1 MNALSY
7 FAPSFFLFTVHIAM
21 EAFRDDVLTKVLAN
35 IIVDPN
41 HSEFYNAFV
50 YTMDFFYTLL
60 TASIIFYSLHLPSS
74 HSKFKPL
81 IYSVSTIYGL
91 FMVTVF
97 AVLLVDIIRG
107 LISSSD
113 FLIENQAL
121 VKDVPGGI
129 DTINYM
135 RWILIGSVAIY
146 AVPVSIYVIL
156 FRGMNTLCEVIF
168 GTLSFLFYTPTYLII
183 LNVYS
188 LCRIDDISWGTKG
201 L

>member
-21 EAFRDDVLTKVLAN
+21 EAFRDDVFTKVLAN

-91 FMVTVF
+91 FMVIVF

-113 FLIENQAL
+113 CTHLSIQSSSRTKPWSKTCREASTPL
-121 VKDVPGGI
+121 TTCV
-129 DTINYM
+129 
-135 RWILIGSVAIY
+135 GSSLAQWPSTQCPS
-146 AVPVSIYVIL
+146 AS
-156 FRGMNTLCEVIF
+156 TLYFSGE
-168 GTLSFLFYTPTYLII
+168 
-183 LNVYS
+183 
-188 LCRIDDISWGTKG
+188 
-201 L
+201 